1 MIFLLD
7 FGHYVKYVHVPDG
20 YMDHLKD
27 RKTDDLIRFE
37 DDFFTWVDQHEE
49 YIRYLDSIDGGMSK
63 GYCYGAKDVLRYIN
77 EVILEDSEEKAYF
90 TSKAM
95 LRKEKS
101 GVLYF

>member
-1 MIFLLD
+1 MILLLD

-49 YIRYLDSIDGGMSK
+49 YIRYLDSIDGGQLK

-77 EVILEDSEEKAYF
+77 EVILADSEEKAYF

>member
-20 YMDHLKD
+20 YMDHLKE
-27 RKTDDLIRFE
+27 RKTDDLVRFE
-37 DDFFTWVDQHEE
+37 DDFSAWLDQHEE
-49 YIRYLDSIDGGMSK
+49 YVRYWDSIDGGKIK
-63 GYCYGAKDVLRYIN
+63 GHCYGAKDVLRYIN
-77 EVILEDSEEKAYF
+77 EVILADSEEKAYF

-101 GVLYF
+101 GLLYF

>member
-37 DDFFTWVDQHEE
+37 DDFFT
-49 YIRYLDSIDGGMSK
+49 
-63 GYCYGAKDVLRYIN
+63 
-77 EVILEDSEEKAYF
+77 
-90 TSKAM
+90 
-95 LRKEKS
+95 
-101 GVLYF
+101 

>member
-1 MIFLLD
+1 
-7 FGHYVKYVHVPDG
+7 
-20 YMDHLKD
+20 MDHLKD

-49 YIRYLDSIDGGMSK
+49 YIRYLDLPDGSKSK

-77 EVILEDSEEKAYF
+77 EIILADSEEKAYF

-95 LRKEKS
+95 LRKDKS
-101 GVLYF
+101 GVLYFWKWKLSIKKKV